1 MTYLKPILTAA
12 LAGMAIAAVT
22 SAQAAAPAAAPAA
35 PAAAAPAAAA
45 PAAPKVLG
53 AMPIV
58 VDGYKYGGQLPI
70 GADKNLEPLK
80 MLIKAADA
88 MGQLRD
94 NSYGGALYLVLGDT
108 TNAMRM
114 NATGTWNGQK
124 ANVVL
129 DWDYRVPG
137 VRLDVQSPDGKTR
150 VVTVAA
156 NNLAWDE
163 KTPGVFG
170 GKAATSVAERLVV
183 PYLMPSAV
191 ILAGRDA
198 ADTGLKLSKDDRARP
213 VLTIAVPKLGPNVN
227 LVATL
232 NTDGQPVRTQIVLN
246 GKTYTGEFDDFLAD
260 RMDMAVIFP
269 HKVVLKVD
277 GKEFANVELNWHQ
290 ANPYLI
296 FPVPKEVAAN

>member
-1 MTYLKPILTAA
+1 MTYFKPLLTAA
-12 LAGMAIAAVT
+12 LATLAIAAFT
-22 SAQAAAPAAAPAA
+22 SAQASAPPLPA
-35 PAAAAPAAAA
+35 
-45 PAAPKVLG
+45 G
-53 AMPIV
+53 AKTYGGSWIV
-58 VDGYKYGGQLPI
+58 VDGYKYGGQLPV
-70 GADKNLEPLK
+70 GADKNVDPLR
-80 MLIKAADA
+80 MLIKVADSL
-88 MGQLRD
+88 GQLRD
-94 NSYGGALYLVLGDT
+94 NSYGGALYLVIGDT
-108 TNAMRM
+108 SNAMRV
-114 NATGTWNGQK
+114 NAAGTWNGQK

-150 VVTVAA
+150 AVTVAA

-170 GKAATSVAERLVV
+170 AKAGTSAAERLVI

-191 ILAGRDA
+191 VLAGRDGA
-198 ADTGLKLSKDDRARP
+198 VDMKLSKDERGRN
-213 VLTIAVPKLGPNVN
+213 VLTIPLPKLGANVN

-232 NTDGQPVRTQIVLN
+232 NAENQPIRTQIALN
-246 GKTYTGEFDDFLAD
+246 GKTYTGEFADFLND
-260 RMDMAVIFP
+260 RMDMEVRFP

-277 GKEFANVELNWHQ
+277 GKDLANLELSWHQ